1 MRAEPA
7 PPGLAWLSVPRDL
20 WPGRNGREQT
30 MADDHVAAGRGTTD
44 RMVDLALRGAIG
56 AARRLPYER
65 RVAAMGKL
73 TTHALGPAAGYR
85 RRAERNLGLIWPEMA
100 AQRRAALSR
109 AVCDNLGRTLIEN
122 YSGEEFAR
130 ILPDAP
136 LEDAGLDTIARA
148 RADRRPVLFVT
159 GHFGNHEAPRRVL
172 SRMGYEIGGLY
183 RPMSNAFVNDHYAA
197 TMQGVSG
204 PVFAKGRR
212 GLTGFLR
219 HLKSGGMATILFD
232 LHDQGGS
239 MIDFLGRPARTALT
253 AAELALRFDA
263 PLVPY
268 FGIRRPDGIGFDI
281 AVEAPIPHD
290 EPLAMM
296 REATRRL
303 EARILRDPGQWFW
316 VHNRWKADR
325 PRPAA

>member
-1 MRAEPA
+1 
-7 PPGLAWLSVPRDL
+7 
-20 WPGRNGREQT
+20 
-30 MADDHVAAGRGTTD
+30 MADDHVTAGRGTGD

-65 RVAAMGKL
+65 RVAAMGRL
-73 TTHALGPAAGYR
+73 TAHALGPLAGYR
-85 RRAERNLGLIWPEMA
+85 RRAERNLGLIWPEISA
-100 AQRRAALSR
+100 PRRAALSR
-109 AVCDNLGRTLIEN
+109 DVCDNLGRTLIEN

-130 ILPDAP
+130 VLPGTLAQD
-136 LEDAGLDTIARA
+136 EGLDTIARA

-183 RPMSNAFVNDHYAA
+183 RPMSNGFVNDHYAA

-281 AVEAPIPHD
+281 ALEAPIPPD
-290 EPLAMM
+290 EPLEMM

-303 EARILRDPGQWFW
+303 EAHVLRDPGQWFW
-316 VHNRWKADR
+316 VHNRWKANR
-325 PRPAA
+325 PRSET